1 METDRGAAV
10 NSRVDLQKILREK
23 VDVRAGGQKKP
34 WVSRCPEV
42 GSGGRGKMLRRSRMP
57 QPGYEEKSQT
67 WTELSSASEL
77 PRLCDS
83 QPHFLIAQSI
93 PQ

>member
-10 NSRVDLQKILREK
+10 DSRVDLQKILREK

-42 GSGGRGKMLRRSRMP
+42 GSGAGG
-57 QPGYEEKSQT
+57 QDAAEEQDA
-67 WTELSSASEL
+67 SA
-77 PRLCDS
+77 RL
-83 QPHFLIAQSI
+83 
-93 PQ
+93 